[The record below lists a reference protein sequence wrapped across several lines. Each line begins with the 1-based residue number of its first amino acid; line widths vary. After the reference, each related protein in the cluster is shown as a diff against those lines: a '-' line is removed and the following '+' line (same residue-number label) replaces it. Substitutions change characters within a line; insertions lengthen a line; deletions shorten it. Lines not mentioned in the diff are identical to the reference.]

1 MAKISNDEKG
11 FFTVEDLL
19 TIDRILVGC
28 SKLISS
34 YSQRRLVPEHVKLLS
49 RAQKKRLVGTFL
61 LGYFATLVKGKQKF
75 RQSGIRNSLPEEVRN
90 ISKSD
95 LSRILSTL
103 VDWNIIVPT
112 KEDKRKRGFPN
123 KQSRE
128 LYEIVG
134 SKSLYEPSEYLMTLK
149 KVVSKPQVKNLIHS
163 MLFESNLLYRYLRRI
178 ALLLLYTEERK
189 GIDSKDQEAAWRSAV
204 AVHKKI
210 TLDMKELNKVGKKTG
225 KRLQDK
231 AAANQLARLFI
242 DNHAPEFYADL
253 YILGGMNF
261 YA

>member
-1 MAKISNDEKG
+1 MAKISNEDKG

-28 SKLISS
+28 SKLITS
-34 YSQRRLVPEHVKLLS
+34 YSQHRLVPDNVKLLS
-49 RAQKKRLVGTFL
+49 RAQKKRLGTFL

-75 RQSGIRNSLPEEVRN
+75 RQLGIRNSLPEEVRN

-112 KEDKRKRGFPN
+112 QEHKRKRGAPN
-123 KQSRE
+123 QESRE
-128 LYEIVG
+128 LYEIAG
-134 SKSLYEPSEYLMTLK
+134 TKSLYQPSEYLMTLK
-149 KVVSKPQVKNLIHS
+149 RVVSKPQVKKLIYT
-163 MLFESNLLYRYLRRI
+163 MVFESNLLYRYLRRI
-178 ALLLLYTEERK
+178 ALLLLYTGQ
-189 GIDSKDQEAAWRSAV
+189 GIDSKDQEAAWRGAV

-210 TLDMKELNKVGKKTG
+210 SLDMKELHKEVGKNIG

-242 DNHAPEFYADL
+242 GNHTPDFYADL